1 MRLRLR
7 NSFVLSLLLCVVDVE
22 GQETGRVVGRVIAK
36 SNGQPLANVN
46 VIVRGTQWGAVTDSL
61 GYFEIRDL
69 PAETYAIEFRYVG
82 YKTKFRAVHIEA
94 GEEVRLDIVLEEEAV
109 PLPEVVVTDTVQQ
122 ELKHLS
128 SRSIVITR
136 AMIEKEKLSHATE
149 VLRRF
154 VPALE
159 MAAQRIH
166 TETRSALRRGGIQ
179 MIPIILE
186 IDGLRIRVEQT
197 EMMDNFTWLDKF
209 ITLEEIESIVVH
221 RGQNAWMRVGRR
233 GERVDWLIEITRK
246 RTKEN

>member
-1 MRLRLR
+1 MRLALR
-7 NSFVLSLLLCVVDVE
+7 NSLILSLLFCAFDVE

-36 SNGQPLANVN
+36 STGQPLANVN
-46 VIVRGTQWGAVTDSL
+46 VIVRETPWGAVTDSA
-61 GYFEIRDL
+61 GYFEIRGL
-69 PAETYAIEFRYVG
+69 PSDTYAIEFRYVG
-82 YKTKFRAVHIEA
+82 YKTKFRAVQIGE
-94 GEEVRLDIVLEEEAV
+94 GEELQLDVVLEEEPV
-109 PLPEVVVTDTVQQ
+109 PLPEVVVTDTAQP

-128 SRSIVITR
+128 SRSVLITR
-136 AMIEKEKLSHATE
+136 AMIEREKLSHATE

-166 TETRSALRRGGIQ
+166 TETRSARGRGIQ
-179 MIPIILE
+179 MVPIILE

-209 ITLEEIESIVVH
+209 ITLEEIESMVVH

-233 GERVDWLIEITRK
+233 GEKVDWLIEITRK
-246 RTKEN
+246 RPKGY